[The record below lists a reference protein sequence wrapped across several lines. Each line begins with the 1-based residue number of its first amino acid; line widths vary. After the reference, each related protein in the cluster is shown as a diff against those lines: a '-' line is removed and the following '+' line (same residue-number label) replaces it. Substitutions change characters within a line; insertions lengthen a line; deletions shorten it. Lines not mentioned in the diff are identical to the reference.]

1 MASSDQ
7 IRQKLVD
14 LGKKRTDA
22 ERRMADARGKQ
33 AKKDGEAASYRQK
46 AASTSSA
53 SMMKQHLRSAETAEK
68 AALAEGRK
76 VADESKRSADF
87 SRQEAALNKDL
98 ATALKSEAAKEK
110 RDRDQ
115 REAAEKRRREAE
127 QRERQRQARAEA
139 LAHQREIH
147 AERART
153 QALVTAAEDRLTAAM
168 DRIRPPQVERLR
180 ILYLTASSR
189 GDLRV
194 DEEMRRVKAAV
205 QAATHRD
212 LVSIEHKPA
221 ATTSD
226 LLDGLTR
233 FKPHVVHFSGHAG
246 EDVLVFDTGSDA
258 HGPGQRVTAEAFAR
272 AMSAVDQ
279 PPTLVVLNACK
290 SEAQIRGLLDAVPL
304 AIGMADSVGDRDAM
318 AFAARFYSAVAEGQS
333 VESSWRLARVQM
345 ELDGLPDADLPMLDT
360 QAGVDPALVHLVIA
374 PDAA

>member
-1 MASSDQ
+1 MSSPEQ
-7 IRQKLVD
+7 VRQKLVD
-14 LGKKRTDA
+14 VSRKRADA
-22 ERRMADARGKQ
+22 ERRMAEARGRQ
-33 AKKDGEAASYRQK
+33 AKKNEEAASYRQR
-46 AASTSSA
+46 AATTSSA
-53 SMMKQHLRSAETAEK
+53 SMAKSHLRSADTAEK

-76 VADESKRSADF
+76 VADESKKSAEC
-87 SRQEAALNKDL
+87 SRQEANLNKDL
-98 ATALKSEAAKEK
+98 VTALKNQATKEK

-115 REAAEKRRREAE
+115 QAAADKRRREAE
-127 QRERQRQARAEA
+127 QWERDRQARAA
-139 LAHQREIH
+139 AQAHQREIQ

-153 QALVTAAEDRLTAAM
+153 QALLAAAEGRLTADM
-168 DRIRPPQVERLR
+168 SSIRPPQVEQLR
-180 ILYLTASSR
+180 ILYLTATSH

-212 LVSIEHKPA
+212 LVKIEHRPA

-246 EDVLVFDTGSDA
+246 QDVLVFDTGSDT
-258 HGPGQRVTAEAFAR
+258 HGPGQRVTAGAFQR
-272 AMSAVDQ
+272 AMSAVDE

-290 SEAQIRGLLDAVPL
+290 SEGHLAGLLEGVPL

-333 VESSWRLARVQM
+333 VESSWKLARSQM
-345 ELDGLPDADLPMLDT
+345 ELDGLPDAALPILDS
-360 QAGVDPALVHLVIA
+360 QPGVDPALVHLVIA
-374 PDAA
+374 PE